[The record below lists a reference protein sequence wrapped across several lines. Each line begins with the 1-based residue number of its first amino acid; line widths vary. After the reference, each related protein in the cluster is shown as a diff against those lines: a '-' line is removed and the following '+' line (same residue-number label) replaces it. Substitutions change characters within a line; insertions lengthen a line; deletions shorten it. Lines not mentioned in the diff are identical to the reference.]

1 MKKIIIAL
9 LAVTSLSSCEKFL
22 DQKPISSLTE
32 NTFYR
37 NTDEVETGV
46 IACYD
51 GLQKVYDA
59 EYQLTEIRA
68 DNTSGYSLEGDWGAI
83 KFFRESPANFFLLDF
98 WQRSYNTIARCN
110 LVLKYLDNV
119 TDPAKKTSFEGE
131 VKFIRSLMY
140 FNLVRLYGEV
150 PLITHSI
157 AFDDN
162 ESFVKTTK
170 DAIYTQIKTDLST
183 AVTNLANN
191 ASATV
196 PSARANKQA
205 AQALLAKVYITLKD
219 WGNAKP
225 LLEAIVGPNLKG
237 VAPYGLNPSYAAIFS
252 TATEM
257 SKEIIFA
264 VRYKASSSNEGNS
277 FSYEYSNSGNA
288 RNVKASAEYQAMF
301 EAGDVRKAVTFVT
314 TGANIG
320 LAAKFIDAGAPQRDA
335 GNDFPVIRFAD
346 ALLMYAEV
354 LNELAAV
361 PTATTLA
368 PLNEVRA
375 RAGVGIYTI
384 ATVTSKEQARDLIYK
399 ERQLEFGFENQ
410 RWYDL
415 QRMDQAKA
423 INILNTYLAATG
435 NSITVKPFQFVYP
448 LPQTEINLSKG
459 KLEQNPDYK

>member
-9 LAVTSLSSCEKFL
+9 LVATSLTGCEKFL

-32 NTFYR
+32 NTFYK
-37 NTDEVETGV
+37 NTEEVETGLLAV
-46 IACYD
+46 YD

-119 TDPAKKTSFEGE
+119 TDPAKKLSFEAE
-131 VKFIRSLMY
+131 AKFIRSLMY

-150 PLITHSI
+150 PLITQSI
-157 AFDDN
+157 AFDDQGA
-162 ESFVKTTK
+162 FVKK
-170 DAIYTQIKTDLST
+170 PIDLIYTQIKTDLVMS
-183 AVTNLANN
+183 VNNLAGN
-191 ASATV
+191 ASTTV

-219 WGNAKP
+219 WGSAKP
-225 LLEAIVGPNLKG
+225 LLESILGPNLKG
-237 VAPYGLNPSYAAIFS
+237 IAPYGLNPSYAAIFS

-264 VRYKASSSNEGNS
+264 VRYKASSGKEGNS

-288 RNVKASAEYQAMF
+288 RNVRASAEYQAMF
-301 EAGDVRKAVTFVT
+301 EAGDVRKAVTLNT

-320 LAAKFIDAGAPQRDA
+320 LANKFIDNAAPQRDA

-346 ALLMYAEV
+346 VLLMYAEV
-354 LNELAAV
+354 LNELAPV
-361 PTATTLA
+361 PTTTTLA

-375 RAGVGIYTI
+375 RANVGIYLP
-384 ATVTSKEQARDLIYK
+384 ANVTTKEQARDLIYT
-399 ERQLEFGFENQ
+399 ERKLEFGFENQ

-415 QRMDQAKA
+415 LRMERTKA
-423 INILNTYLAATG
+423 IAILNAYLAATG
-435 NSITVKPFQFVYP
+435 NNITVEPYQFVYP
-448 LPQTEINLSKG
+448 LPQTEINISKG
-459 KLEQNPDYK
+459 KLEQNPDYL